1 MHGLIEVAADK
12 ESDGKFTWEQSHQAF
27 TENPY
32 RILHN
37 LKSFAENTSS
47 RSIQGPSIK
56 TLKER
61 FIATSASTQLSEQY
75 VDAIREF
82 LCEGFCYIDI
92 IDEINLLQSPDKR
105 GRGVNRS
112 SFPVDTSMQQFASPS
127 PEVHR
132 VGIDVNM
139 ISPIPNR
146 DDHFG
151 GASVNRYVDVTQ
163 DHT

>member
-1 MHGLIEVAADK
+1 LLDKAVNWINAQLLKEIVDAKSLNADDREIITIMHGLIEVAADK

-92 IDEINLLQSPDKR
+92 IDEINLLQSPDKW

-112 SFPVDTSMQQFASPS
+112 SFPVDTSM
-127 PEVHR
+127 
-132 VGIDVNM
+132 
-139 ISPIPNR
+139 
-146 DDHFG
+146 
-151 GASVNRYVDVTQ
+151 
-163 DHT
+163 

>member
-1 MHGLIEVAADK
+1 LLDKAVNWINAQLLKEIVDAKSLNADDREIITIMHGLIEVAADK

-112 SFPVDTSMQQFASPS
+112 SFPVDTSM
-127 PEVHR
+127 
-132 VGIDVNM
+132 
-139 ISPIPNR
+139 
-146 DDHFG
+146 
-151 GASVNRYVDVTQ
+151 
-163 DHT
+163 

>member
-1 MHGLIEVAADK
+1 M
-12 ESDGKFTWEQSHQAF
+12 
-27 TENPY
+27 
-32 RILHN
+32 
-37 LKSFAENTSS
+37 KSFAENTSS

-92 IDEINLLQSPDKR
+92 IDEINLLQSPDKW

-112 SFPVDTSMQQFASPS
+112 SFPVDTSM
-127 PEVHR
+127 
-132 VGIDVNM
+132 
-139 ISPIPNR
+139 
-146 DDHFG
+146 
-151 GASVNRYVDVTQ
+151 
-163 DHT
+163 

>member
-1 MHGLIEVAADK
+1 MLDKAVNWINAQLLKEIVDAKSLNADDREIITIMHGLIEVAADK

-92 IDEINLLQSPDKR
+92 IDEINLLQSPDKW

-112 SFPVDTSMQQFASPS
+112 SFPVDTSM
-127 PEVHR
+127 
-132 VGIDVNM
+132 
-139 ISPIPNR
+139 
-146 DDHFG
+146 
-151 GASVNRYVDVTQ
+151 
-163 DHT
+163 